1 MTEEK
6 PDKEYNLIIGR
17 HVPVKSPHY
26 LLGAVEEA
34 LSYGSNA
41 LMVYLGAPQ
50 NSKRRSFN
58 KLKKKIPEFKEILK
72 KNNLEVNN
80 VIVHGPYLLN
90 LANVLEEG
98 KFEWSVEFLREEM
111 IRMKEVGLK
120 TIVIHPGSALSA
132 KPELALSQIAKGI
145 NLVFDEVSEV
155 QILLETMC
163 GRGSEVG
170 INFEQLNYIMDRV
183 EQKERIGICWDTCH
197 LYTAGYDIKNNL
209 EGVIKEFEKKIGL
222 DKLRVIHVNDSLH
235 GLGAKLDRH
244 ANIGVKEGKIGLEV
258 LRRVVWHPKFNG
270 IIKLLE
276 TPRKTEDFR
285 EEIRLLK
292 SEK

>member
-6 PDKEYNLIIGR
+6 TDKKYNLIIGR

-58 KLKKKIPEFKEILK
+58 KLKKKLPEFKEILK
-72 KNNLEVNN
+72 KNKLDINN

-90 LANVLEEG
+90 LANTLEEK
-98 KFEWSVEFLREEM
+98 KFQWSVKFLTEEM

-120 TIVIHPGSALSA
+120 TIVIHSGSALTA
-132 KPELALSQIAKGI
+132 KPELALTQIVKGI
-145 NLVFDEVSEV
+145 NLVFDEISEG

-170 INFEQLNYIMDRV
+170 INFEQLKYIMDGV
-183 EQKERIGICWDTCH
+183 EQKERIGVC
-197 LYTAGYDIKNNL
+197 
-209 EGVIKEFEKKIGL
+209 
-222 DKLRVIHVNDSLH
+222 
-235 GLGAKLDRH
+235 
-244 ANIGVKEGKIGLEV
+244 
-258 LRRVVWHPKFNG
+258 
-270 IIKLLE
+270 
-276 TPRKTEDFR
+276 
-285 EEIRLLK
+285 
-292 SEK
+292 